1 MLPRLLRILRA
12 EDTASVVGEADGDD
26 LMPIGVGVET
36 EAVGNSQSGAPK
48 PGEVRGFGTEA

>member
-1 MLPRLLRILRA
+1 
-12 EDTASVVGEADGDD
+12 
-26 LMPIGVGVET
+26 MPIGVGVET